1 MHNVHSVHNA
11 HYTLHNAHSVQCSG
25 ACWKHRSCSKLGLG
39 RRRDWQPKGA
49 TQCHT
54 GISIHTGH
62 QYHCHQIIISFT
74 TQSAQTMLTEQS
86 VKVHTGHDVS
96 FRSVLGSVSLS
107 SSHNSTDYPKC
118 SDTVDGTET
127 GGNTKQWARCQNR
140 KGLFQVQI
148 QIKMQI
154 QIQQWVRCQDRKG
167 LFHLSWSSVIWIGC
181 AKDQAFL
188 FMFLFLFLVN
198 TKKVYFIFHKVLLFG
213 CDISHAFLFIQ
224 AASLRKMLSVGSQ
237 WD

>member
-1 MHNVHSVHNA
+1 MHNVHSVHIA
-11 HYTLHNAHSVQCSG
+11 QRPQCAMLRCVLEAQELLKIGSR
-25 ACWKHRSCSKLGLG
+25 APTWLT
-39 RRRDWQPKGA
+39 
-49 TQCHT
+49 TQRCHT
-54 GISIHTGH
+54 MSYWY
-62 QYHCHQIIISFT
+62 QYTYWSSVSLSSNHNFIYNPKCSDNVDR
-74 TQSAQTMLTEQS
+74 TEC
-86 VKVHTGHDVS
+86 KGHTGHDVS

-140 KGLFQVQI
+140 KGLFQIQI

-188 FMFLFLFLVN
+188 FMFLFLFLVK